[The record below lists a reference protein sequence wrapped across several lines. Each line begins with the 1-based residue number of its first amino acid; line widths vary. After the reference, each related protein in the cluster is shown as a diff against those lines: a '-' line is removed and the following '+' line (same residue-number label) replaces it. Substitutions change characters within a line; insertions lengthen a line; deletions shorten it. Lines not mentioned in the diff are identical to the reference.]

1 MGGGHKQVIKIES
14 TIFQLQN
21 KWVIGCEMY
30 SLGDIVNNYVISLY
44 SDTWWLDLWWSLWN
58 V

>member
-14 TIFQLQN
+14 TVFQLQN

-44 SDTWWLDLWWSLWN
+44 SDTWWSLWN